1 MSRVYKPSMSSVR
14 ARILEQRRQ
23 AARDQRIAIKRQSAF
38 PTKKRPGIGA
48 PSSLYNA
55 RMGGV
60 ESKFIDT
67 TGSYTNLSTTPQII
81 LLNGVATGTDYNTRV
96 GREITMKSLY
106 FRYQFASTV
115 NAFLR
120 FMIVYDKQCN
130 GAAPAI
136 LDILS
141 AVTFTS
147 PNNLNNKDRFV
158 TIMDKTVAFDTARQL
173 YMFQKKY
180 RKLNT
185 TTQYSN
191 TGATVGSIGTGSV
204 YLIIFS
210 QVDTPSFAFTSRVR
224 FTDQ

>member
-1 MSRVYKPSMSSVR
+1 MRVYKPSFSSQR

-23 AARDQRIAIKRQSAF
+23 AAREQQLAVKRQSAF

-67 TGSYTNLSTTPQII
+67 TGSVTTLSTTPQII

-96 GREITMKSLY
+96 GREITMSSLY
-106 FRYQFASTV
+106 FRFQFASTV

-136 LDILS
+136 TDILS
-141 AVTFTS
+141 AITFVS
-147 PNNLNNKDRFV
+147 ANNLNNKDRFV

-185 TTQYSN
+185 VTQFTG

-204 YLIIFS
+204 YLIVFS
-210 QVDTPSFAFTSRVR
+210 QNDTPSFAFNSRIR
-224 FTDQ
+224 FSDQ